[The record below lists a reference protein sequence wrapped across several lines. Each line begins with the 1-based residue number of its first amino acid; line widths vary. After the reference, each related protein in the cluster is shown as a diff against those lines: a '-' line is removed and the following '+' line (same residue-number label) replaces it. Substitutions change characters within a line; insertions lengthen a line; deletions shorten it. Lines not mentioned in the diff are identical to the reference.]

1 MYCLWKKLPK
11 QTKRIDFGKEKEYFK
26 VKEVNMKHIV
36 STKILQEILNYLANR
51 PYTEVATLIKALQDD
66 VKPVEEEE
74 KSE

>member
-1 MYCLWKKLPK
+1 
-11 QTKRIDFGKEKEYFK
+11 
-26 VKEVNMKHIV
+26 MKHIV

-51 PYTEVATLIKALQDD
+51 PYTEVASLIKALQDD